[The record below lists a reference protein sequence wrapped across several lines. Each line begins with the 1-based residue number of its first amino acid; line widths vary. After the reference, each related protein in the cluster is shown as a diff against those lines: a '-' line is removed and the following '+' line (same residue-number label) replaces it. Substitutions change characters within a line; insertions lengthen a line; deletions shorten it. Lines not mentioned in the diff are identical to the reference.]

1 MPWAEGDRVTHHLQP
16 TACIDDGE
24 PLMPY
29 YSNTDDDRREMLKAI
44 AVKNFD
50 ELIKD
55 IPQEIRLKADLK
67 IPPAMS
73 ELEVIK
79 HLSALASKN
88 VNTQDAISFL
98 GAGAYDHFIPSAVG
112 ALLSRSEFY
121 TAYTPYQAEVS
132 QGTLQSIYEYQTMI
146 CRLTGMDVSN
156 ASLYDAGS
164 GLAEAALM
172 SVAHTGRKKII
183 TAHPIHPLYLQV
195 IKTYVR
201 GQGFEVVEVPSRNGI
216 ANIDAVKKAVDD
228 SVAVVMVQQPS
239 FLGTLSDVF
248 ALGEIAHSKKG
259 LYAVDANPI
268 SLGLLAPPG
277 EYGADVVVGEGQS
290 LGIPQS
296 FGGPFLGIF
305 AVKEALIRRLPGRLA
320 GVTIDTVGNRG
331 FVLTLQT
338 REQQIRREKA
348 TSNICTNEGLMML
361 ASTIYMSL
369 MGKQG
374 FHEVAEQSSAKA
386 HYLAEQIGK
395 IPGFSLKYHQP
406 FFNEFLIST
415 PVPAGRIVE
424 TALEK
429 KILAGLDVH
438 RLDPAE
444 DGLLIAVTEKR
455 TREEMDM
462 FAEFLKSFA
471 HG

>member
-1 MPWAEGDRVTHHLQP
+1 
-16 TACIDDGE
+16 
-24 PLMPY
+24 MPY
-29 YSNTDDDRREMLKAI
+29 YPNTDDDRREMLDAI
-44 AVKNFD
+44 GVKSFD

-55 IPQEIRLKADLK
+55 IPHEVRLKGDLK

-73 ELEVIK
+73 ELEILK
-79 HLSALASKN
+79 HVATLAGKN
-88 VNTQDAISFL
+88 VNTQDAVSFI
-98 GAGAYDHFIPSAVG
+98 GAGTYDHFIPTAVA

-132 QGTLQSIYEYQTMI
+132 QGTLQAIYEYQTMI

-172 SVAHTGRKKII
+172 SVAHTGRKTIVA
-183 TAHPIHPLYLQV
+183 AHPIHPLYLQV
-195 IKTYVR
+195 VRTYVH
-201 GQGFEVVEVPSRNGI
+201 GQGFEIVEVPAKDGI
-216 ANIDAVKKAVDD
+216 ADLDAVKKIVDD
-228 SVAVVMVQQPS
+228 SVAAVMVQQPS
-239 FLGTLSDVF
+239 FFGTLSDVS
-248 ALGEIAHSKKG
+248 ALGEIAHAKKA
-259 LYAVDANPI
+259 LYIVDVNPI
-268 SLGLLAPPG
+268 SLGLLVPPG
-277 EYGADVVVGEGQS
+277 EYGADVVVGEGQP

-305 AVKEALIRRLPGRLA
+305 AVREALIRRLPGRLA
-320 GVTIDTVGNRG
+320 GVTVDTEGTRG

-348 TSNICTNEGLMML
+348 TSNICTNEGLIML

-374 FHEVAEQSSAKA
+374 VREVAEQSSAKA
-386 HYLAEQIGK
+386 HYLAEQIEK
-395 IPGFSLKYHQP
+395 IPGFGLKYRQP

-415 PVPAGRIVE
+415 PLPAGKIISSGVQ
-424 TALEK
+424 LPHS
-429 KILAGLDVH
+429 ILAGLDVETMVH
-438 RLDPAE
+438 GE
-444 DGLLIAVTEKR
+444 SGLLVAVTEKR

-462 FAEFLKSFA
+462 FTGFLKSLA
-471 HG
+471 K

>member
-1 MPWAEGDRVTHHLQP
+1 
-16 TACIDDGE
+16 
-24 PLMPY
+24 MPY
-29 YSNTDDDRREMLKAI
+29 YPNTDDDRKEMLA
-44 AVKNFD
+44 AVGVDNFD
-50 ELIKD
+50 DLIKD
-55 IPQEIRLKADLK
+55 IPEKIRLKADLK
-67 IPPAMS
+67 IPAALS
-73 ELEVIK
+73 ELEVTK
-79 HLSALASKN
+79 HLSSLAGKN
-88 VNTQDAISFL
+88 LNTQDAVSFL
-98 GAGAYDHFIPSAVG
+98 GAGVYDHFIPSAVA

-146 CRLTGMDVSN
+146 CRLTGMDISN

-172 SVAHTGRKKII
+172 SVAHTGRKKIV
-183 TAHPIHPLYLQV
+183 AVHPIHPLYLQV
-195 IKTYVR
+195 IRTYVH
-201 GQGFEVVEVPSRNGI
+201 GQGFEIVEVPSRDGV
-216 ANIDAVKKAVDD
+216 ADVDTVKKIVDD
-228 SVAVVMVQQPS
+228 TVAAVMVQQPS
-239 FLGTLSDVF
+239 FVGTLNDVF
-248 ALGEIAHSKKG
+248 ALGEVAHSKNA
-259 LYAVDANPI
+259 LYVVDVNPI
-268 SLGLLAPPG
+268 SLGLLIPPG
-277 EYGADVVVGEGQS
+277 EYGADVVVGEGQP

-320 GVTIDTVGNRG
+320 GVTVDTEGNRG

-374 FHEVAEQSSAKA
+374 IREVAEQSSAKA

-395 IPGFSLKYHQP
+395 IPGFGLKYPQP
-406 FFNEFLIST
+406 FFNEFLVSA
-415 PVPAGRIVE
+415 PVPAGKIVE
-424 TALEK
+424 AGVAR
-429 KILAGLDVH
+429 KILAGLDVQ
-438 RLDPAE
+438 RLNPSE
-444 DGLLIAVTEKR
+444 KGLLIAVTEKR

-462 FAEFLKSFA
+462 FVEFLKSCVN
-471 HG
+471 G

>member
-1 MPWAEGDRVTHHLQP
+1 MA
-16 TACIDDGE
+16 
-24 PLMPY
+24 Y
-29 YSNTDDDRREMLKAI
+29 YPNTDDDRREMLAAI
-44 AVKNFD
+44 GVKDFD

-55 IPQEIRLKADLK
+55 IPQEIRLKGDLK

-73 ELEVIK
+73 EFEVTK
-79 HLSALASKN
+79 HVASLARKN
-88 VNTQDAISFL
+88 VNTQDAVSFL
-98 GAGAYDHFIPSAVG
+98 GAGAYDHFIPSAIG
-112 ALLSRSEFY
+112 ALLGRSEFY

-172 SVAHTGRKKII
+172 AVAHTGRKKIV
-183 TAHPIHPLYLQV
+183 AVHPVHPFYLQV
-195 IKTYVR
+195 VRTYVH
-201 GQGFEVVEVPSRNGI
+201 GQSFEILEIPARDG
-216 ANIDAVKKAVDD
+216 AADLDAVRKAVDANTA
-228 SVAVVMVQQPS
+228 AVIVQQPS

-248 ALGEIAHSKKG
+248 ALGEIAHAAG
-259 LYAVDANPI
+259 ALYVVDASPI

-277 EYGADVVVGEGQS
+277 EYGADVVVGEGQP

-296 FGGPFLGIF
+296 LGGPFLGIF
-305 AVKEALIRRLPGRLA
+305 AVKEALTRKLPGRLA
-320 GVTIDTVGNRG
+320 GVTVDTEGTRG

-374 FHEVAEQSSAKA
+374 IMEVAAQSSAKA
-386 HYLAEQIGK
+386 HYLADRIARL
-395 IPGFSLKYHQP
+395 PGFSLKYRQP
-406 FFNEFLIST
+406 FFNEFLLSA
-415 PVPAGRIVE
+415 PVPAKNIIDAGLKKNLLAGVDVE
-424 TALEK
+424 TLYPSEK
-429 KILAGLDVH
+429 
-438 RLDPAE
+438 
-444 DGLLIAVTEKR
+444 GLLVAVTEKR
-455 TREEMDM
+455 TRAELDEYVDLLKT
-462 FAEFLKSFA
+462 FAK
-471 HG
+471 

>member
-1 MPWAEGDRVTHHLQP
+1 
-16 TACIDDGE
+16 
-24 PLMPY
+24 
-29 YSNTDDDRREMLKAI
+29 MLEAI
-44 AVKNFD
+44 GVKNFHD
-50 ELIKD
+50 LIKD
-55 IPQEIRLKADLK
+55 IPEEIRLKADLK

-73 ELEVIK
+73 ELEVVK
-79 HLSALASKN
+79 HLSALADKN
-88 VNTQDAISFL
+88 VSTQDAVSFL

-132 QGTLQSIYEYQTMI
+132 QGTLQAIYEYQTMI
-146 CRLTGMDVSN
+146 CRLTGMDISN

-172 SVAHTGRKKII
+172 SAVHTGRRKIV
-183 TAHPIHPLYLQV
+183 AVHPIHPLYLQV
-195 IKTYVR
+195 VRTYVH
-201 GQGFEVVEVPSRNGI
+201 GQGFEIVEIPAKDGAADV
-216 ANIDAVKKAVDD
+216 DAVKKNVDE
-228 SVAVVMVQQPS
+228 SAAAVMVQQPS
-239 FLGTLSDVF
+239 FFGTLSDVF
-248 ALGEIAHSKKG
+248 ALAEIARSKKALFVVG
-259 LYAVDANPI
+259 VNPI
-268 SLGLLAPPG
+268 SLGLLVPPG
-277 EYGADVVVGEGQS
+277 EYGADVVIGEGQP

-305 AVKEALIRRLPGRLA
+305 AVREELIRRLPGRLA
-320 GVTIDTVGNRG
+320 GITVDAEGNRG

-374 FHEVAEQSSAKA
+374 IREVAEQSSAKA

-395 IPGFSLKYHQP
+395 IPGFKLKYREP
-406 FFNEFLIST
+406 FFNEFLVST
-415 PVPAGRIVE
+415 PVPAEKIIDAGVG
-424 TALEK
+424 K
-429 KILAGLDVH
+429 KILAGLDVG
-438 RLDPAE
+438 RLIPDE

-455 TREEMDM
+455 TRDELDG
-462 FAEFLKSFA
+462 FVEFLKSFKN
-471 HG
+471 G

>member
-1 MPWAEGDRVTHHLQP
+1 MVCPY
-16 TACIDDGE
+16 GE
-24 PLMPY
+24 FLMPY
-29 YSNTDDDRREMLKAI
+29 YPNTDDDRKEMLDAI
-44 AVKNFD
+44 GVKNFND
-50 ELIKD
+50 LIKD
-55 IPQEIRLKADLK
+55 IPQEIRLNGDLR

-73 ELEVIK
+73 EFEVVK
-79 HLSALASKN
+79 HLSALAGKN
-88 VNTQDAISFL
+88 ANTQDTISFL

-132 QGTLQSIYEYQTMI
+132 QGTLQSIYEYQTII

-172 SVAHTGRKKII
+172 AVAHTGKKKIAA
-183 TAHPIHPLYLQV
+183 AHPIHPLYMQV
-195 IKTYVR
+195 VRTYVH
-201 GQGFEVVEVPSRNGI
+201 GQGFEIVEVPSKDGV
-216 ANIDAVKKAVDD
+216 ADVDAVKKIVDD
-228 SVAVVMVQQPS
+228 TVAAVMVQQPS
-239 FLGTLSDVF
+239 FMGTLNDVF
-248 ALGEIAHSKKG
+248 ALGEVAHSKKA
-259 LYAVDANPI
+259 LYIVDVNPI
-268 SLGLLAPPG
+268 SLGLLVPPG

-320 GVTIDTVGNRG
+320 GITVDTEGNRG

-374 FHEVAEQSSAKA
+374 IREVAEQSSAKA

-395 IPGFSLKYHQP
+395 IPGFSLKYRQP
-406 FFNEFLIST
+406 FFNEFLVST
-415 PVPAGRIVE
+415 PVPAGKIVTE
-424 TALEK
+424 GLQK
-429 KILAGLDVH
+429 QMLVGLDIS
-438 RLDPAE
+438 RLSPSE
-444 DGLLIAVTEKR
+444 NGVLIAATEKR

-462 FAEFLKSFA
+462 LVDFLKNSE
-471 HG
+471 H

>member
-1 MPWAEGDRVTHHLQP
+1 
-16 TACIDDGE
+16 
-24 PLMPY
+24 MPY
-29 YSNTDDDRREMLKAI
+29 YPNTDDDRREMLDAI
-44 AVKNFD
+44 GVKNFE
-50 ELIKD
+50 ELVKD
-55 IPQEIRLKADLK
+55 IPQEIMLKGDLE

-73 ELEVIK
+73 EFEVLK
-79 HLSALASKN
+79 HISALANKN
-88 VNTQDAISFL
+88 VHTQDAISFL
-98 GAGAYDHFIPSAVG
+98 GAGVYDHFIPSAVG

-121 TAYTPYQAEVS
+121 TAYTPYQSEVS

-146 CRLTGMDVSN
+146 CRLTKMDVSN

-172 SVAHTGRKKII
+172 SVAHTGRKKIVA
-183 TAHPIHPLYLQV
+183 THPIHPLYLQV
-195 IKTYVR
+195 VRTYVH
-201 GQGFEVVEVPSRNGI
+201 GQGLEIVEVPARDG
-216 ANIDAVKKAVDD
+216 AADVDAVKKVVDE
-228 SVAVVMVQQPS
+228 SVAALMVQQPS
-239 FLGTLSDVF
+239 FFGTLSNVF
-248 ALGEIAHSKKG
+248 ALGEIAHSKRA
-259 LYAVDANPI
+259 LYVVEVNPI
-268 SLGLLAPPG
+268 SLGLLVPPG

-290 LGIPQS
+290 LGITQS

-320 GVTIDTVGNRG
+320 GVTVDADGNRG

-374 FHEVAEQSSAKA
+374 IHEVAEQSSAKA

-395 IPGFSLKYHQP
+395 IPGFGLKYPQP
-406 FFNEFLIST
+406 FFNEFLVST
-415 PVPAGRIVE
+415 PVPSEKIIRAGLR
-424 TALEK
+424 K
-429 KILAGLDVH
+429 KLLAGLDVE
-438 RLDPAE
+438 RLLPGE
-444 DGLLIAVTEKR
+444 KGLLVAVTEKR

-462 FAEFLKSFA
+462 FVGLLKTCPN
-471 HG
+471 G

>member
-1 MPWAEGDRVTHHLQP
+1 MA
-16 TACIDDGE
+16 
-24 PLMPY
+24 Y
-29 YSNTDDDRREMLKAI
+29 YPNTDDDRRDMLAAI
-44 AVKNFD
+44 GVKDFE

-55 IPQEIRLKADLK
+55 IPQEVRLKGDLK

-73 ELEVIK
+73 ELEVAK
-79 HLSALASKN
+79 HLASLAGKN
-88 VNTQDAISFL
+88 INTQDSVSFL

-112 ALLSRSEFY
+112 ALLGRSEFY

-132 QGTLQSIYEYQTMI
+132 QGTLQAIYEYQTMI

-172 SVAHTGRKKII
+172 AVAHTGRKKIVA
-183 TAHPIHPLYLQV
+183 AHPIHPFYLQV
-195 IKTYVR
+195 VRTYVH
-201 GQGFEVVEVPSRNGI
+201 GQGFEIVEVAPRDGAADI
-216 ANIDAVKKAVDD
+216 VAVKKAVDGNTA
-228 SVAVVMVQQPS
+228 AVLVQQPS

-248 ALGEIAHSKKG
+248 ALGEVAHAG
-259 LYAVDANPI
+259 GALYVVDASPI
-268 SLGLLAPPG
+268 SLGLLAAPG

-290 LGIPQS
+290 LGISQS
-296 FGGPFLGIF
+296 LGGPFLGIF

-320 GVTIDTVGNRG
+320 GVTVDTEGARG

-374 FHEVAEQSSAKA
+374 IREVAEQSSAKA
-386 HYLAEQIGK
+386 HYLADKIGK
-395 IPGFSLKYHQP
+395 LRGFGVKYTQP
-406 FFNEFLIST
+406 FFNEFLVST
-415 PVPAGRIVE
+415 PVPAKTIIEAG
-424 TALEK
+424 LSK
-429 KILAGLDVH
+429 KILAGVDVEA
-438 RLDPAE
+438 LLPSE
-444 DGLLIAVTEKR
+444 KGLLVAVTEKR
-455 TREEMDM
+455 TR
-462 FAEFLKSFA
+462 AELDEYVSFLKTFVK
-471 HG
+471 

>member
-1 MPWAEGDRVTHHLQP
+1 
-16 TACIDDGE
+16 
-24 PLMPY
+24 MPY
-29 YSNTDDDRREMLKAI
+29 YPNTDDDRREMLETI
-44 AVKNFD
+44 RVKDFN
-50 ELIKD
+50 ELIRD
-55 IPQEIRLKADLK
+55 IPQEIRLKGDLK

-73 ELEVIK
+73 ELEVLK
-79 HLSALASKN
+79 HVSALANKN
-88 VNTQDAISFL
+88 VNTQESISFL

-146 CRLTGMDVSN
+146 CRLTGMDISN

-172 SVAHTGRKKII
+172 SVAHTGRKKIV
-183 TAHPIHPLYLQV
+183 AANPIHPLYMRV
-195 IKTYVR
+195 VRTYVH
-201 GQGFEVVEVPSRNGI
+201 GQGFEIVEVPARDGTADIEAIKQVVDENV
-216 ANIDAVKKAVDD
+216 AAVI
-228 SVAVVMVQQPS
+228 VQQPS
-239 FLGTLSDVF
+239 FLGTLNDVF
-248 ALGEIAHSKKG
+248 VLGEIAHSKKA
-259 LYAVDANPI
+259 LYVVDASPI
-268 SLGLLAPPG
+268 SLGLLVPPG

-290 LGIPQS
+290 LGISQS

-305 AVKEALIRRLPGRLA
+305 AVKEDLIRRLPGRLA
-320 GVTIDTVGNRG
+320 GVTVDTEGNRG

-374 FHEVAEQSSAKA
+374 IREVAEQSSAKA

-395 IPGFSLKYHQP
+395 IPGFNLKYRQP
-406 FFNEFLIST
+406 FFNEFLVLT
-415 PVPAGRIVE
+415 PVAAGKIIE
-424 TALEK
+424 AGLQK
-429 KILAGLDVH
+429 KILAGIDVE
-438 RLDPAE
+438 RLIPGE
-444 DGLLIAVTEKR
+444 KGLLVAVTEKR
-455 TREEMDM
+455 TRDELDM
-462 FAEFLKSFA
+462 FVEFLKTFA
-471 HG
+471 NG

>member
-1 MPWAEGDRVTHHLQP
+1 M
-16 TACIDDGE
+16 
-24 PLMPY
+24 M
-29 YSNTDDDRREMLKAI
+29 TDVRCSKRFG
-44 AVKNFD
+44 VKNFD
-50 ELIKD
+50 ELIRD
-55 IPQEIRLKADLK
+55 IPQEIRLKGDLK

-73 ELEVIK
+73 ELEVLK
-79 HLSALASKN
+79 HVSALANKN
-88 VNTQDAISFL
+88 VNTQESISFL

-132 QGTLQSIYEYQTMI
+132 QGTLQAIYEYQTMI

-172 SVAHTGRKKII
+172 SVAHTGRKKIVA
-183 TAHPIHPLYLQV
+183 AHPIHPLYMQV
-195 IKTYVR
+195 VRTYVH
-201 GQGFEVVEVPSRNGI
+201 GQGFEIVEVPARDGI
-216 ANIDAVKKAVDD
+216 ADVDAMKQVVDENVAAVI
-228 SVAVVMVQQPS
+228 VQQPS
-239 FLGTLSDVF
+239 FFGTLSDVF
-248 ALGEIAHSKKG
+248 ALGEIAHSKKA
-259 LYAVDANPI
+259 LYVVDVSPI
-268 SLGLLAPPG
+268 SLGLLVPPG

-290 LGIPQS
+290 LGISQS

-320 GVTIDTVGNRG
+320 GVTVDTEGNRG

-374 FHEVAEQSSAKA
+374 IREVAEQSSAKA

-395 IPGFSLKYHQP
+395 IPGFNLKYRQP
-406 FFNEFLIST
+406 FFNEFLVLT
-415 PVPAGRIVE
+415 PVACR
-424 TALEK
+424 K
-429 KILAGLDVH
+429 NY
-438 RLDPAE
+438 
-444 DGLLIAVTEKR
+444 
-455 TREEMDM
+455 
-462 FAEFLKSFA
+462 
-471 HG
+471 

>member
-1 MPWAEGDRVTHHLQP
+1 
-16 TACIDDGE
+16 
-24 PLMPY
+24 
-29 YSNTDDDRREMLKAI
+29 MLDAI
-44 AVKNFD
+44 GAKDFD

-55 IPQEIRLKADLK
+55 IPQEVRLKRDLT

-73 ELEVIK
+73 ELEVLK
-79 HLSALASKN
+79 HVSALANKN
-88 VNTQDAISFL
+88 VNTQEAISFL
-98 GAGAYDHFIPSAVG
+98 GAGVYDHFIPSAVG

-132 QGTLQSIYEYQTMI
+132 QGTLQAIYEYQTMI

-172 SVAHTGRKKII
+172 SVAHTGRKKFVA
-183 TAHPIHPLYLQV
+183 AHPIHPLYLQV
-195 IKTYVR
+195 VRTYVH
-201 GQGFEVVEVPSRNGI
+201 GQGFEIVEVPTRDGT
-216 ANIDAVKKAVDD
+216 ADIDTVKKAVDEN
-228 SVAVVMVQQPS
+228 VAAVMVQQPS
-239 FLGTLSDVF
+239 FLGTLNDVF
-248 ALGEIAHSKKG
+248 ALGEIAHSKKA
-259 LYAVDANPI
+259 LYVVDAPPI
-268 SLGLLAPPG
+268 SLGLLVPPG

-320 GVTIDTVGNRG
+320 GVTVDTEGNRG

-374 FHEVAEQSSAKA
+374 ICEVAEQSSAKA

-395 IPGFSLKYHQP
+395 IPGFNLKYRQP
-406 FFNEFLIST
+406 FFNEFLVST
-415 PVPAGRIVE
+415 PVPAGKIIE
-424 TALEK
+424 AGLQK
-429 KILAGLDVH
+429 KILAGIDIE
-438 RLDPAE
+438 RLTPGE
-444 DGLLIAVTEKR
+444 KGLLVTVTEKR
-455 TREEMDM
+455 TRDDLEM
-462 FAEFLKSFA
+462 FVEFLKTFA
-471 HG
+471 NG

>member
-1 MPWAEGDRVTHHLQP
+1 
-16 TACIDDGE
+16 
-24 PLMPY
+24 
-29 YSNTDDDRREMLKAI
+29 MLAAI
-44 AVKNFD
+44 GVKNFD

-79 HLSALASKN
+79 HISALASRN
-88 VNTQDAISFL
+88 TNTQDAISFL

-132 QGTLQSIYEYQTMI
+132 QGTLQSVYEYQTMI

-172 SVAHTGRKKII
+172 SVAYTGRKKII
-183 TAHPIHPLYLQV
+183 VAHPIHPLYLQV
-195 IKTYVR
+195 VRTYIH
-201 GQGFEVVEVPSRNGI
+201 GQGIEIVEVAAKDGI
-216 ANIDAVKKAVDD
+216 ADVDAVKKVVDD
-228 SVAVVMVQQPS
+228 SVAVIMVQQPS

-248 ALGEIAHSKKG
+248 ALGEIAHSKKA
-259 LYAVDANPI
+259 LYAVEANPI
-268 SLGLLAPPG
+268 SLGLLVPPG
-277 EYGADVVVGEGQS
+277 DYDADVVVGEGQS

-320 GVTIDTVGNRG
+320 GVTVDTEGNRG

-369 MGKQG
+369 MGKHG
-374 FHEVAEQSSAKA
+374 IREVAEQSSAKA
-386 HYLAEQIGK
+386 HYLADQIEK
-395 IPGFSLKYHQP
+395 IPAFELKYHQP
-406 FFNEFLIST
+406 FFNEFLVT
-415 PVPAGRIVE
+415 LPVSAEKIVDAG
-424 TALEK
+424 LQN
-429 KILAGLDVH
+429 KILAGLDVK
-438 RLDPAE
+438 RLLPTE
-444 DGLLIAVTEKR
+444 NGLLLAVTEKR
-455 TREEMDM
+455 TREEMDVLV
-462 FAEFLKSFA
+462 EFLKKFR

>member
-1 MPWAEGDRVTHHLQP
+1 
-16 TACIDDGE
+16 
-24 PLMPY
+24 MPY
-29 YSNTDDDRREMLKAI
+29 YPNTDDDQREVLVAI
-44 AVKNFD
+44 GVKKFD

-55 IPQEIRLKADLK
+55 VPAEIRLKGNLK
-67 IPPAMS
+67 IPQAMS

-79 HLSALASKN
+79 HVSTLANKN

-98 GAGAYDHFIPSAVG
+98 GAGVYDHFIPSAVG

-164 GLAEAALM
+164 GLAEAALL
-172 SVAHTGRKKII
+172 SVAHTGRKKIV
-183 TAHPIHPLYLQV
+183 AVHPIHPLYLQV
-195 IKTYVR
+195 VRTYVH
-201 GQGFEVVEVPSRNGI
+201 GQGFEIVEVTAKDGT
-216 ANIDAVKKAVDD
+216 ADVDAVKRVVND
-228 SVAVVMVQQPS
+228 SVAAVMVQQPS
-239 FLGTLSDVF
+239 FFGTLNDVH
-248 ALGEIAHSKKG
+248 ALSAIAHG
-259 LYAVDANPI
+259 AGALYVVDVNPI
-268 SLGLLAPPG
+268 SLGLLEPTG

-320 GVTIDTVGNRG
+320 GVTVDTEGNRG

-361 ASTIYMSL
+361 ASTIYISL

-374 FHEVAEQSSAKA
+374 IREVAEQSSAKA
-386 HYLAEQIGK
+386 HYLAEQIGR
-395 IPGFSLKYHQP
+395 IPGYGLKYQKP
-406 FFNEFLIST
+406 FFNEFLVST
-415 PVPAGRIVE
+415 PVPAEKIIEAG
-424 TALEK
+424 LEK
-429 KILAGLDVH
+429 KILAGLNIE
-438 RLDPAE
+438 RLVQYE
-444 DGLLIAVTEKR
+444 NGLLVAVTEKR

-462 FAEFLKSFA
+462 FVKLLKNFN
-471 HG
+471 G

>member
-1 MPWAEGDRVTHHLQP
+1 MA
-16 TACIDDGE
+16 
-24 PLMPY
+24 Y
-29 YSNTDDDRREMLKAI
+29 YPNTDDDRQNMLESI
-44 AVKNFD
+44 GVKSFD

-55 IPQEIRLKADLK
+55 IPQEIRLKGDLK

-73 ELEVIK
+73 ELEVVK
-79 HLSALASKN
+79 HLSSLANKN
-88 VNTQDAISFL
+88 VDAQTAISFL
-98 GAGAYDHFIPSAVG
+98 GAGAYDHFIPSAIG

-172 SVAHTGRKKII
+172 SVAHTGRKKIVA
-183 TAHPIHPLYLQV
+183 AHPIHPLYLQV
-195 IKTYVR
+195 VRTYVH
-201 GQGFEVVEVPSRNGI
+201 GQGFEIVEVPARDGAADLDGVRKTADENT
-216 ANIDAVKKAVDD
+216 AA
-228 SVAVVMVQQPS
+228 VMVQQPS
-239 FLGTLSDVF
+239 FLGTLNDVF
-248 ALGEIAHSKKG
+248 ALGEIAHAKG
-259 LYAVDANPI
+259 ALYVVDASPI
-268 SLGLLAPPG
+268 SLGLLAAPG
-277 EYGADVVVGEGQS
+277 SYGADVVVGEGQS
-290 LGIPQS
+290 LGISQS

-320 GVTIDTVGNRG
+320 GVTVDTQGNRG

-374 FHEVAEQSSAKA
+374 IKEVAEQSGAKA
-386 HYLAEQIGK
+386 HYLADQIGK
-395 IPGFSLKYHQP
+395 VNGFSLEYRQP
-406 FFNEFLIST
+406 FFNEFLVSS
-415 PVPAGRIVE
+415 PVPAKEIVSA
-424 TALEK
+424 ALK
-429 KILAGLDVH
+429 KNILAGVDVET
-438 RLDPAE
+438 LMPGE
-444 DGLLIAVTEKR
+444 KGLLVAVTEKR
-455 TREEMDM
+455 TR
-462 FAEFLKSFA
+462 AELDEYVDFLKTFTS
-471 HG
+471 